1 MTNQIRI
8 EIDMTI
14 NQKQQVMV
22 RKLTGL
28 IRIDIFLYRGQHKL
42 FSEST
47 GGIGVVDDVG
57 SNPVCINTRRTCGTG
72 AVASI
77 EYS

>member
-1 MTNQIRI
+1 MQI

-22 RKLTGL
+22 RKLQGL
-28 IRIDIFLYRGQHKL
+28 IRIDIFLHRGQHKS

-47 GGIGVVDDVG
+47 GKYGM
-57 SNPVCINTRRTCGTG
+57 
-72 AVASI
+72 AK
-77 EYS
+77 